1 MVSKIFSKIYQG
13 EIERAKWSRNAFH
26 HSLLFNSKY
35 NSSISS
41 GKWAGLTYFFFVWLH
56 TPVRTNRSARFHSF
70 PKLLH
75 STASVRKTIRKID
88 VPNLVHLPLDW
99 YTLLLVLKKTHN
111 FTGFIIAHSYYT
123 GILFQW
129 HENKNPSGCVCSEK
143 V

>member
-41 GKWAGLTYFFFVWLH
+41 GKWAGLTHFFFVWLH
-56 TPVRTNRSARFHSF
+56 TPVRTNLSARFHSF

-88 VPNLVHLPLDW
+88 VPNLVHLPLV
-99 YTLLLVLKKTHN
+99 YSASCAK
-111 FTGFIIAHSYYT
+111 
-123 GILFQW
+123 
-129 HENKNPSGCVCSEK
+129 ENP
-143 V
+143 